1 MASSAPAWWCFWAPC
16 PFEGSGCCI
25 PGEKCKKGMLTWAD
39 GPHPNP
45 VQVESLKQIVR
56 NHVAGY
62 HHDDIDGEE
71 DLVER
76 CLNKAMALSTCELW
90 QVAVAPTEE
99 NTRASRSRTPVRPSR
114 RSRRSRRSR
123 MEGLPPASW
132 SRLSESSASTPTDAP
147 DILLPDMRIYSAD
160 DLCEIA
166 RRAKKELRRR
176 AGS

>member
-25 PGEKCKKGMLTWAD
+25 PSEKCKKGMLTWVD

-76 CLNKAMALSTCELW
+76 CLNKAMMLATCAML
-90 QVAVAPTEE
+90 QGAVAPSEA
-99 NTRASRSRTPVRPSR
+99 NARASRSRSPVRPSR
-114 RSRRSRRSR
+114 RSRRSRR
-123 MEGLPPASW
+123 EGLPPASW
-132 SRLSESSASTPTDAP
+132 SRLSESSASTPTDVP

-166 RRAKKELRRR
+166 RRAKKELKRR
-176 AGS
+176 AGF